1 MKISASITKYL
12 LASLTFHQR
21 VADLRLAVAPN
32 TGDKSVRLEFS
43 QPWSQQG
50 IDEYL
55 NSEYCSGFDD
65 HSKAPCS
72 TSSTVDKAETTS
84 SFAMPSEGSAQKG
97 SVTILMSNMSEKNI
111 P

>member
-1 MKISASITKYL
+1 MKTSSSITKYL
-12 LASLTFHQR
+12 ETSPTFLQR

-65 HSKAPCS
+65 HSKKAPCFI
-72 TSSTVDKAETTS
+72 SSTVDKAETTS
-84 SFAMPSEGSAQKG
+84 SFATPSEGLAQEG
-97 SVTILMSNMSEKNI
+97 SVTPIAGFKNTIL
-111 P
+111 